1 MSRFCLWKAVSFTR
15 FWSRFGDLRGF
26 DLSPLPPKG
35 YLRGQCHSGSLFTRF
50 WSHLLYYFRH
60 DRSEFLFI
68 GKLCKVLLLFIAFC
82 EFQPLLCGT
91 PPFFLPLFRQ
101 KSTFFVETA
110 QSDSQYLVAF
120 LWKWITFGV
129 HLRPLPASPHLR
141 GFDLVLEVPR
151 IGERYKPRESAPCV
165 TPAERSKPRALEQAE
180 IWLSEIKTSQ
190 IAARLSVGGE
200 IKTSYIH
207 YIYSIYILSFL
218 RSKPRKSSLPGW
230 KCEIKTS

>member
-1 MSRFCLWKAVSFTR
+1 MGDCIIHEVLISFWEFTR
-15 FWSRFGDLRGF
+15 FWS
-26 DLSPLPPKG
+26 LPYPAEG
-35 YLRGQCHSGSLFTRF
+35 HLRGQCHSGSLFTRF
-50 WSHLLYYFRH
+50 WSRLLYHFRY

-68 GKLCKVLLLFIAFC
+68 GKLCKVLLLFTSFC
-82 EFQPLLCGT
+82 EFHPLLWGAA
-91 PPFFLPLFRQ
+91 PFFLPLFRQ